1 MIAIGGG
8 ADGVLMRLGV
18 AVTAAVMVAVS
29 AAGCSG
35 SGGADSLPAI
45 CPQTGTAVLVTGAL
59 VSPANGATG
68 VSPSVGR
75 ITFTVSSPE
84 LQGPGVLVTLTP
96 SGGGGTVRQPDSVIT
111 GNGISS
117 SVIPTLA
124 SGTTY
129 AVTVSA
135 TPQISAACQG
145 FVSAALG
152 SFTTQ

>member
-1 MIAIGGG
+1 MIARRFGIAGT
-8 ADGVLMRLGV
+8 V
-18 AVTAAVMVAVS
+18 AVMVAMC
-29 AAGCSG
+29 AAGCG
-35 SGGADSLPAI
+35 GTGGADSLPAI
-45 CPQTGTAVLVTGAL
+45 CPPTATGVLATGVL

-96 SGGGGTVRQPDSVIT
+96 SGGGGPVQQPDSVIT
-111 GNGISS
+111 TNGVSS
-117 SVIPTLA
+117 SVIPALGSA
-124 SGTTY
+124 TTY

-145 FVSAALG
+145 FISAALG